1 MIASLLTAALP
12 ATLPTRARVAS
23 LPGYSGGAPPTA
35 HWTGFVEVDAATT
48 TTFFYYLVESAND
61 PSTDPLVWWFNGGPG
76 ASSFAGLFAEN
87 GPLLLNASNQ
97 LTPNPFS
104 WNQRANV
111 LYVEFGPGIGYSFC
125 ANSSRAGADA
135 PCPQASGGCSPC
147 RTSDDTLAE
156 QNTKLLATLLG
167 DRRYFPELAGRDLYL
182 AGESYAGVY
191 IPTLARQL
199 LARQQPP
206 YRLRGLWA
214 TDPCTDNAAQSGWL
228 DLGVSFAWQK
238 GLIDKATYEA
248 LTGPACTAGRTK
260 VGDRVRKTE
269 TIACRGAWRL
279 YDLATAGIGDAVHP
293 APIAGLPLY
302 IDPLSALGPS
312 GGPDIEGWLGRGD
325 VRAALH
331 ATGSPNSVYHLEL
344 GNNGYPQYALD
355 YAACNDAAADG
366 APSMVDVYREIV
378 AMARADTNAE
388 EEGGGLCSVIVSSGD
403 IDPVV
408 DIHGTEVAVTKLG
421 FAVAT
426 GGERRPWF
434 YNASG
439 ALVYLCVG
447 GEKKFRRTTFTTFS
461 QIPTNVSPQQQVGLM
476 ASGALQCG
484 VEKKLKIFRQ
494 TKPSDTRHRPRRVKI
509 HCCVTK

>member
-388 EEGGGLCSVIVSSGD
+388 EEGGGLRSVIVSSCD

-447 GEKKFRRTTFTTFS
+447 GEKKNHFHNLFPNPDQR
-461 QIPTNVSPQQQVGLM
+461 PTPAAGWLDGEWGS
-476 ASGALQCG
+476 ARWS
-484 VEKKLKIFRQ
+484 
-494 TKPSDTRHRPRRVKI
+494 
-509 HCCVTK
+509 